1 MGIETVLGVI
11 GAVSAVTGTA
21 IAAKQAFSKPKI
33 PELKPPTV
41 QQPLTPPD
49 STLPNEAKQII
60 DEEMDKLTPGRRF
73 SLISTSP
80 QGLLTEA
87 NSNRKTLLGS

>member
-1 MGIETVLGVI
+1 MGIETVLGIV

-21 IAAKQAFSKPKI
+21 IAAKQAFSKPKTPSAPKI
-33 PELKPPTV
+33 EAYD
-41 QQPLTPPD
+41 QPQGVVDTSQEPATQL
-49 STLPNEAKQII
+49 L
-60 DEEMDKLTPGRRF
+60 DEEKKKLTPGQRF
-73 SLISTSP
+73 SLISTTP